1 MISALPFCADER
13 PPAAFRP
20 LKAFGHFR
28 KLVANKEDTA
38 QVFYMGE
45 CLPSRRFKAT
55 AKRFCESELGRS
67 LMDSQGYL
75 PDILD
80 DHDTLSSLPAGSVA
94 HAYVAFMRKE
104 GLSAAGL
111 VEASQLPGVQ
121 SYPDKLQWLSDRLRD
136 THDLAHIMTGYG
148 RDALGEQC
156 VLGFT
161 SGQYHDWTEWFIAWA
176 GALELVTKVKS
187 DAPVLAA
194 IAEAR
199 RHGKAAAALY
209 QQDIRALLAEPLDLA
224 RKRLGIGEPVQYRR
238 AHARYRAKGLDP
250 YELFA
255 APQAA

>member
-1 MISALPFCADER
+1 MISDLPFCAAER
-13 PPAAFRP
+13 PPAVFRP

-45 CLPSRRFKAT
+45 CLPSRRFRAT
-55 AKRFCESELGRS
+55 ARTFCESELGKS

-80 DHDTLSSLPAGSVA
+80 DHDTLLSLPAGSVA
-94 HAYVAFMRKE
+94 RAYVAFMRKE

-111 VEASQLPGVQ
+111 VEASLLPDVE

-136 THDLAHIMTGYG
+136 THDLAHVLTGYG

-187 DAPVLAA
+187 DAPVLGA

-209 QQDIRALLAEPLDLA
+209 QQDICALLAEPLDLA
-224 RKRLGIGEPVQYRR
+224 RKRLGIEEPTRYLQ

-255 APQAA
+255 AQPA